1 MNNVTTGIFTI
12 YTTKLMEPNFLLSLM
27 NKCSRLVLS
36 YNEDGSVKAEL
47 IDIVPQQQAEPQPE
61 VIEEPKEEVTE
72 EHE

>member
-1 MNNVTTGIFTI
+1 MNNNVTTGVLTI

-36 YNEDGSVKAEL
+36 YNDDGSVRAEL
-47 IDIVPQQQAEPQPE
+47 IDIVPQQAEPQPE
-61 VIEEPKEEVTE
+61 VVEESQEEVVE

>member
-1 MNNVTTGIFTI
+1 MNNNITTGVFTI

-36 YNEDGSVKAEL
+36 YNEDGSVRAEL
-47 IDIVPQQQAEPQPE
+47 IDIVPPQAEPQSE
-61 VIEEPKEEVTE
+61 VVEEPQEEVVE

>member
-1 MNNVTTGIFTI
+1 MNNNVTTGVLTI

-36 YNEDGSVKAEL
+36 YNEDGSVRAEL
-47 IDIVPQQQAEPQPE
+47 IDIVPQQAEPQPE
-61 VIEEPKEEVTE
+61 VVEEPQEEVVE

>member
-1 MNNVTTGIFTI
+1 MNNNVTTGVLTI

-36 YNEDGSVKAEL
+36 YNDDGSVRAEL
-47 IDIVPQQQAEPQPE
+47 IDIVPQQAEPQPE
-61 VIEEPKEEVTE
+61 VVEEPKEEVVE

>member
-1 MNNVTTGIFTI
+1 
-12 YTTKLMEPNFLLSLM
+12 MEPNFLLSLM

>member
-1 MNNVTTGIFTI
+1 MNNPVTTGIFTI

-36 YNEDGSVKAEL
+36 YNEDGSVRAEL
-47 IDIVPQQQAEPQPE
+47 IDIVPQQTEPQPE
-61 VIEEPKEEVTE
+61 VVEEPQEEVVE

>member
-61 VIEEPKEEVTE
+61 VVEEPKEEVTE